1 MELRDLSS
9 AVVVVLL
16 VGLVLGIGIYVMDEV
31 RTNVATEYTG
41 NDNLVNITATS
52 PTNTTTLSDAS
63 KDDYKLVTV
72 DSVINESGDAIPTT
86 NYSSTDAGV
95 ITWTKDLVAG
105 NAYYNATAG
114 DTVNI
119 TSTFTYDAA
128 NSPEEGINDSL
139 EALGDF
145 SGWIAVIVV
154 VIAAAVVMGIV
165 LRSFGEDARA

>member
-1 MELRDLSS
+1 MDLRDLSS

-16 VGLVLGIGIYVMDEV
+16 VGLVLGIGIYVMSEV
-31 RTNVATEYTG
+31 RTEVATEYTG
-41 NDNLVNITATS
+41 TDNLVNITATI

-63 KDDYKLVTV
+63 KDDYKLSSV
-72 DSVINESGDAIPTT
+72 DSVINESGDAIPST

-95 ITWTKDLVAG
+95 ITWSKDLAAG
-105 NAYYNATAG
+105 NDYYKSSS
-114 DTVNI
+114 TVNI
-119 TSTFTYDAA
+119 TSTYIYDATD
-128 NSPEEGINDSL
+128 SPEEGINDSL

-165 LRSFGEDARA
+165 LRSFGEEARA